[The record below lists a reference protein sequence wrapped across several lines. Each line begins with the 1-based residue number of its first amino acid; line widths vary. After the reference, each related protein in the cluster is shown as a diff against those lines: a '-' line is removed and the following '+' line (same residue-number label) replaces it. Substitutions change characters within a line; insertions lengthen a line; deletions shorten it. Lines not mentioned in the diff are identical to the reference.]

1 MNGTGPVGFIDA
13 TRFPFVE
20 VTIYPRIKPL
30 KVEEVS
36 LEPDEIIIGNEEWLS
51 IEGGEKFWIE
61 DSF

>member
-20 VTIYPRIKPL
+20 VTIYPRIEKLLFSPEGL
-30 KVEEVS
+30 
-36 LEPDEIIIGNEEWLS
+36 DGDDYMTGGEEWLS
-51 IEGGEKFWIE
+51 MEGGRKFWIE